1 MVEFN
6 AVHKSDVKVAD
17 ETLIVEGPL
26 LKPGTFTTA
35 DRQTLTF
42 TGDAVKK
49 IYEKID
55 SNMPFVITHSGDK
68 IIGYATQFSLTPDN
82 TIWYKGY
89 VFDDKEKVLKEGYDS
104 VSGEFDVVMDGSVV
118 ADGTLERIAFVK
130 VPAVTGADVEKAKEV
145 MMEGMSDEGNEVDV
159 PKVVSEVLEEVVE
172 MEKPT
177 FNEFLKAVRDK
188 LKKKGLN
195 PIQVNTVVSVL
206 KTLIKVPY
214 PYPYPKAKAEG
225 ERPTMQEWLQTL
237 KDKLSDKG
245 LDRSVISKVV
255 KVMSDMMK
263 TPYPWPYPSAKGE
276 GTLEE
281 FSALQDELEE
291 VKGKLMDYRKKELEG
306 LKNEVKELGLDAE
319 SMVKDMDVE
328 DAITFLGKVK
338 EGIALSKPE
347 SSGEKVRIGGTSVV
361 QEVLDELGLGDEVE
375 LE

>member
-17 ETLIVEGPL
+17 ETLIVEGVL

-42 TGDAVKK
+42 TGDVVKK

-89 VFDDKEKVLKEGYDS
+89 VFDDKDKVLKEGYDS
-104 VSGEFDVVMDGSVV
+104 VSGEFDVVMDGGTVV
-118 ADGTLERIAFVK
+118 DGTLERIAFVK

-145 MMEGMSDEGNEVDV
+145 MMEGMGDEEVDV
-159 PKVVSEVLEEVVE
+159 PKVVSEVLEEVIE

-177 FNEFLKAVRDK
+177 FEEFLKAVRDK

-206 KTLIKVPY
+206 KTMIKVPY

-225 ERPTMQEWLQTL
+225 ERPTMQEWLKTL
-237 KDKLSDKG
+237 KEKLADKG
-245 LDRSVISKVV
+245 LDRATIQKVV
-255 KVMSDMMK
+255 SVMSAMMK
-263 TPYPWPYPSAKGE
+263 TPYPYPYPSAKGE

-281 FSALQDELEE
+281 FSALQDELED
-291 VKGKLMDYRKKELEG
+291 VKAKLMEYRKKELEG

-347 SSGEKVRIGGTSVV
+347 SSAEKVRIGGTSVA
-361 QEVLDELGLGDEVE
+361 QEVLDELGLGEEVE
-375 LE
+375 IE

>member
-17 ETLIVEGPL
+17 ETLVVSGPL

-42 TGDAVKK
+42 TKDAIKR
-49 IYEKID
+49 IYDKID

-68 IIGYATQFSLTPDN
+68 IVGYATKFSLTPSGE
-82 TIWYKGY
+82 IYYQGY
-89 VFDDKEKVLKEGYDS
+89 VFDDKDKVLKEGYDS

-118 ADGTLERIAFVK
+118 TDGTLERIAFVK

-145 MMEGMSDEGNEVDV
+145 MMEGMGEQENEVDV
-159 PKVVSEVLEEVVE
+159 PRVVEEVLEEVVE
-172 MEKPT
+172 LEKPT
-177 FNEFLKAVRDK
+177 FNEFLKAVRDR

-195 PIQVNTVVSVL
+195 PIQINTVVSVL

-225 ERPTMQEWLQTL
+225 ERPTMQEWLKML
-237 KDKLSDKG
+237 KDKLADKD
-245 LDRSVISKVV
+245 LDRATITKVV

-263 TPYPWPYPSAKGE
+263 TPYPYPYPQAKGE

-281 FSALQDELEE
+281 FSALQDELED
-291 VKGKLMDYRKKELEG
+291 VKEKLMEYRKKELEG

-319 SMVKDMDVE
+319 GMVKDMDVE

-338 EGIALSKPE
+338 EGVALSKPE
-347 SSGEKVRIGGTSVV
+347 SSAEKVRIGGTSVA
-361 QEVLDELGLGDEVE
+361 QEVLDELGLGEEVE
-375 LE
+375 IE